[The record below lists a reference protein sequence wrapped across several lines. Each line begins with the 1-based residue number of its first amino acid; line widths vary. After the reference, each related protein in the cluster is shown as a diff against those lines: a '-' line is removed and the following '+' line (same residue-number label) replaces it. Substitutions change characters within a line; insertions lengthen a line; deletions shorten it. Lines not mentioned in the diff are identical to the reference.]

1 MRPDPVAFMLL
12 CGRPNIDR
20 IAGFA
25 RLFLSFVEF
34 WGALTWKT
42 KEGGK
47 KTKIGIN
54 IYQGWCNQCQIP
66 VQEMSGQG

>member
-34 WGALTWKT
+34 
-42 KEGGK
+42 
-47 KTKIGIN
+47 
-54 IYQGWCNQCQIP
+54 
-66 VQEMSGQG
+66 